1 MNTNHIFVSALDINE
16 LLPFVICKTKS
27 LQENFKEQDR
37 SKKELLRFIKE
48 LEKNFKEELSYLGMD
63 IIGEK
68 SYERFMFKKN
78 GFLEVMVEAP
88 VALNAHFPEKKRAEQ
103 FCKALKKTLT
113 KILPKARGKEMFIDS
128 IEVQDENDTSLKVD
142 DWHKMQE
149 IRPS

>member
-16 LLPFVICKTKS
+16 LLPFVVGKTKS

-37 SKKELLRFIKE
+37 AKKELEKFIKL

-63 IIGEK
+63 VIGEK
-68 SYERFMFKKN
+68 SYERFMFQKS
-78 GFLEVMVEAP
+78 GFFEVMVEAP
-88 VALNAHFPEKKRAEQ
+88 VALNAHFPERKRATT
-103 FCKALKKTLT
+103 FCIALKKTMDKL
-113 KILPKARGKEMFIDS
+113 LPKAAGRELFIDS

-149 IRPS
+149 IRGS